1 MLNTPRSFRIRVV
14 ATTVALSASVVLSA
28 CSASQAAT
36 PTTKK
41 KTVVT
46 RAKSKP
52 KAKPKKTVKRPPTTQ
67 PKVTTAQ
74 TTPTTATSVAISA
87 KDQVLK
93 GYESYFTAFVAA
105 AREPQRAPELLPQ
118 GMTGDALTRML
129 EIRKLD
135 AQEGLFWD
143 GTRKD
148 IVSGPKVETIGDT
161 TAVLRDC
168 RSVGGVLRKKA
179 NNEVVPGT
187 TDPDVDDFK
196 ITLVL
201 VNNKWLVTATERFN
215 DVEGKSKCVP
225 GSPSS

>member
-1 MLNTPRSFRIRVV
+1 
-14 ATTVALSASVVLSA
+14 
-28 CSASQAAT
+28 
-36 PTTKK
+36 
-41 KTVVT
+41 
-46 RAKSKP
+46 
-52 KAKPKKTVKRPPTTQ
+52 
-67 PKVTTAQ
+67 
-74 TTPTTATSVAISA
+74 
-87 KDQVLK
+87 
-93 GYESYFTAFVAA
+93 
-105 AREPQRAPELLPQ
+105 
-118 GMTGDALTRML
+118 MTGDALTRML

-148 IVSGPKVETIGDT
+148 IVNGPRLETVSDT

-196 ITLVL
+196 VTLVL
-201 VNNKWLVTATERFN
+201 VNGKWLVTATERFN